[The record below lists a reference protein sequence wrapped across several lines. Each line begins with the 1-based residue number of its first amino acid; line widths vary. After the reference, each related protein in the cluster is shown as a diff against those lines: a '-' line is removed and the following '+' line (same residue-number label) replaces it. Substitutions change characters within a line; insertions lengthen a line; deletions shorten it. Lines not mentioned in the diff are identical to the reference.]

1 MRRLLSAA
9 LVVALTGVAA
19 CSGDGDSAPKPDP
32 GSAVSTTVVD
42 RSGIL
47 LAGVDGQTTTT
58 IVERGTATI
67 SGSVTGPEGLVA
79 GATVRIERL
88 VAGREIRT
96 DLLTGPDGRFSLAGA
111 PGGRYR
117 VRAFLAPTLAQLT
130 PVVRFLEDGKEHTF
144 DLVLEPQSGL
154 VVRSDAAPDPPLLD
168 GPVNVVVA
176 VFNRSVDP
184 DGVVRYVAVT
194 GVTVELVGIGRWELR
209 DDSNPPDD
217 EDDDDDTT
225 STTSSTTSTS
235 EPFAT
240 TSSTTTTTPG
250 GGPSP
255 VARTDS
261 AGRVRYEMR
270 CVATGAP
277 GLSLRVP
284 VTVRSAPDASGAPG
298 TTRTTTQTIALELP
312 DCVDPTTLTTT
323 TAAQPSTSQP

>member
-1 MRRLLSAA
+1 MRRLLSAVIA
-9 LVVALTGVAA
+9 LALSGAAA
-19 CSGDGDSAPKPDP
+19 CSGDDDSAPKPDP
-32 GSAVSTTVVD
+32 DPDVSTTVID

-58 IVERGTATI
+58 IVERGTATLT
-67 SGSVTGPEGLVA
+67 GSVTGPDGLVA

-96 DLLTGPDGRFSLAGA
+96 DVLTGPDGRFSVADA

-117 VRAFLAPTLAQLT
+117 VRAFLAPTLVQLA

-144 DLVLEPQSGL
+144 DLVLEQQSGL

-176 VFNRSVDP
+176 LFNRSVDA

-194 GVTVELVGIGRWELR
+194 GVTVELVGMGRWELR
-209 DDSNPPDD
+209 DDSEPPDD
-217 EDDDDDTT
+217 EDDDT
-225 STTSSTTSTS
+225 TTSSTTSTS
-235 EPFAT
+235 EPFST
-240 TSSTTTTTPG
+240 TASTTTTTPG
-250 GGPSP
+250 SRPSP

-261 AGRVRYEMR
+261 SGRVRYEMR
-270 CVATGAP
+270 CVATGSP

-298 TTRTTTQTIALELP
+298 PTRTTTQTVALELP

-323 TAAQPSTSQP
+323 TAAPPSTTQP

>member
-1 MRRLLSAA
+1 MRRLLAA
-9 LVVALTGVAA
+9 AVAVALAGVAA

-32 GSAVSTTVVD
+32 EPDVSTTIVD

-58 IVERGTATI
+58 IVERGTATL
-67 SGSVTGPEGLVA
+67 SGSVTGPDGLVA

-96 DLLTGPDGRFSLAGA
+96 DVLTGPDGRFSVSDA

-117 VRAFLAPTLAQLT
+117 VRAFLAPTLVQLA

-144 DLVLEPQSGL
+144 ELVLEQQSGL

-176 VFNRSVDP
+176 LFNRSVDAE
-184 DGVVRYVAVT
+184 GVVRYVAVT

-209 DDSNPPDD
+209 DDSEPP
-217 EDDDDDTT
+217 DDDTT
-225 STTSSTTSTS
+225 TTSSTTSTS
-235 EPFAT
+235 EPFPT

-250 GGPSP
+250 SGPSP

-270 CVATGAP
+270 CVAVGSP

-298 TTRTTTQTIALELP
+298 PTRTTTQTVVLELP

-323 TAAQPSTSQP
+323 TAAPPSTSQP